1 MPDEATLLDF
11 LFPPMAYSVWWVIG
25 AVLVVLLAVGWVIG
39 VLVWTLPVEV
49 LRGIP
54 VIRNLSY
61 RVLQYKFKR
70 SLAQVAE
77 RHRRGELETREA
89 FHEISR
95 IFRLFITFR
104 TGFQAREM
112 TVTDMA
118 NSPLAGPAVN
128 VLTMTYPG
136 QFDEADPRSVA
147 PAVEAART
155 AVATWV

>member
-1 MPDEATLLDF
+1 VPDQATVLDF
-11 LFPPMAYSVWWVIG
+11 LFAPMAYSVWWVIG
-25 AVLVVLLAVGWVIG
+25 AVLVVLLVVGWVIG

-54 VIRNLSY
+54 VIRNLTY
-61 RVLQYKFKR
+61 RVLKFKFQR
-70 SLAQVAE
+70 SLAKVAE
-77 RHRRGELETREA
+77 EHRLGHLETREA
-89 FHEISR
+89 YHEISR

-104 TGFQAREM
+104 TGFKAREM

-128 VLTMTYPG
+128 VLSMTYPG

-147 PAVEAART
+147 PAVAAART
-155 AVATWV
+155 AVASWA